1 MPYDSR
7 VIYVTEV
14 AVVATNKPP
23 LNATAAINDCAA
35 YLRMKFLQT
44 KILSARISQCRN
56 EINDVLFVF
65 EAGVIH
71 DAISDLPLE

>member
-1 MPYDSR
+1 MRDSYLPLSIFQR
-7 VIYVTEV
+7 R
-14 AVVATNKPP
+14 ATGGLPTK
-23 LNATAAINDCAA
+23 AAGV